1 MAEMVK
7 AGPTGQAWQA
17 VSQGAQQKQQLAT
30 GRQEQGTVAGCDAQE
45 VGSWLE
51 QATAAGQQ
59 VGLGLSWQVA
69 AMAEMAVG
77 WVAPVGQGV
86 ALAQREQQVV
96 EQAAAA
102 QG

>member
-1 MAEMVK
+1 MAGGVTRGTAE
-7 AGPTGQAWQA
+7 AAA
-17 VSQGAQQKQQLAT
+17 CN
-30 GRQEQGTVAGCDAQE
+30 RQGTVAGCEAQE
-45 VGSWLE
+45 VGSWLK

-59 VGLGLSWQVA
+59 VGLGLSWQAA
-69 AMAEMAVG
+69 AMAETAVG